1 MANANNGENLQM
13 HEEQGKRAQIRA
25 AVQVVPAWQIQQEPT
40 VKQVMTPNPTCIRS
54 DVNVLELV
62 RMINRKGFRHLL
74 ITDDEG
80 HLEGVISDRDVA
92 RCFGPG
98 KYPNEEA
105 LSGISSAEIMSTDLI
120 TISPE
125 ALLETAV
132 ALMVDH
138 GISCLPVV
146 DEGCLVGIIT
156 NTDLYFV
163 LQSLLQT
170 MRQSRLSQPS

>member
-1 MANANNGENLQM
+1 M
-13 HEEQGKRAQIRA
+13 HEEQGKRALIRE
-25 AVQVVPAWQIQQEPT
+25 AVQVAPAWQFQQEPT
-40 VKQVMTPNPTCIRS
+40 VEQVMTPNPTCIRS

-74 ITDDEG
+74 ITDDDG
-80 HLEGVISDRDVA
+80 HLEGVISDRDVS

-105 LSGISSAEIMSTDLI
+105 LSRISSADIMSADLI
-120 TISPE
+120 TISPG

-132 ALMVDH
+132 AIMVDH

-146 DEGCLVGIIT
+146 DEERLVGIMT
-156 NTDLYFV
+156 NTDLFFV

-170 MRQSRLSQPS
+170 MRQSRLSQPAS